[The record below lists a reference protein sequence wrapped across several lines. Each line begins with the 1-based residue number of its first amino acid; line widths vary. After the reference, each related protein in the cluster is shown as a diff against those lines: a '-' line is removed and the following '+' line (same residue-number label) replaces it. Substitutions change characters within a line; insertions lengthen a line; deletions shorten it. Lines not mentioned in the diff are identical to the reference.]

1 MRRPSATRRGSWAAL
16 CAVRRPPLTSPPL
29 RAPPTPAAGSSGAA
43 IPSILDEANAKWF
56 EDEAN
61 VKKWEAWF
69 QDEKAVKE
77 WEASLQ

>member
-1 MRRPSATRRGSWAAL
+1 MATR
-16 CAVRRPPLTSPPL
+16 VRSYSRDVPHPASHPLPPAS
-29 RAPPTPAAGSSGAA
+29 GSSDAT

-69 QDEKAVKE
+69 EDEKAVKE